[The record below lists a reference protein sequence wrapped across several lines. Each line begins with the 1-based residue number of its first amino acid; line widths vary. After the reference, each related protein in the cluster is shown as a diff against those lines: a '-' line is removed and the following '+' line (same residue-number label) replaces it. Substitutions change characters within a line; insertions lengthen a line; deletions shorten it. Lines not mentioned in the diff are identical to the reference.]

1 MTDSKFKKLLQEYKE
16 SGLSV
21 RDFCAN
27 QDFAVSTFY
36 YWMKKQNKKV
46 EAPKEFLPLLIGEQY
61 VPDRRG
67 SALPAVNKG
76 NKEGDSVPLEFVFPN
91 GTKMI
96 LKASID
102 PALLKTIVHLYD

>member
-1 MTDSKFKKLLQEYKE
+1 MSGIFVPTTILLFLPSITGWKSKKN
-16 SGLSV
+16 
-21 RDFCAN
+21 D
-27 QDFAVSTFY
+27 
-36 YWMKKQNKKV
+36 

-61 VPDRRG
+61 VPDRKG
-67 SALPAVNKG
+67 IALPAVNKG